1 MTDFMTTLFGPLKK
15 EWCNYFLFLSM
26 FMYVLFVIAVLTEI
40 FFLFNHYKTLDFKMI
55 VNGVLLLLNAFLAY
69 MVNRLLYT
77 MCVKSL

>member
-1 MTDFMTTLFGPLKK
+1 MTDFMTTLFGPLNK

-40 FFLFNHYKTLDFKMI
+40 FFLFNHYKTLDLKMV

-69 MVNRLLYT
+69 IVNRLLYT

>member
-1 MTDFMTTLFGPLKK
+1 MTTVFGPLNK

-26 FMYVLFVIAVLTEI
+26 IMYVLFVFAILTEI
-40 FFLFNHYKTLDFKMI
+40 VYIFKHYKTLDFKMI
-55 VNGVLLLLNAFLAY
+55 LNGILLLLNAFLAY

>member
-1 MTDFMTTLFGPLKK
+1 MTDFMTTLFGPLNK
-15 EWCNYFLFLSM
+15 EWCNSFLFLSM

-40 FFLFNHYKTLDFKMI
+40 SFLFNHYKTLDFKMI
-55 VNGVLLLLNAFLAY
+55 VNGVFLLANAFMAY

>member
-1 MTDFMTTLFGPLKK
+1 MSDFMTTLFGPLNK

-26 FMYVLFVIAVLTEI
+26 LMYVLFVIAILTEI
-40 FFLFNHYKTLDFKMI
+40 FFLFKHYKTLDFKMI
-55 VNGVLLLLNAFLAY
+55 LNGVLLLVNAFLAY